1 MGAYDFNFDVPTGE
15 SFAPNPERVA
25 AYAKLLPENNF
36 GFAPCVT
43 DRMAWDPWQKDP
55 FGQKV
60 LSSARELAQQP
71 TPAVNNDVYHRAF
84 DQKSVT
90 EINSLLPVVR
100 ERFTTFLLAE
110 AIYDQ
115 GEFLEA
121 IEADARSLGHLGTWI
136 HPNNDLD
143 RKNLRGETHDND
155 LASCHTAVN
164 FAHFHH
170 ILGPRLS
177 ADFKDYL
184 FSEVDRRFFT
194 PLRSRIEAG
203 RDIDWWLIVK
213 HNWNPVCLS
222 CYVHAAAAMLPR
234 VEDRAWWFA
243 FAEMHTY
250 NFTDGFADDGLCTEG
265 VAYWGYGVSHFF
277 SLAEII
283 RQGTANVVDMLD
295 TPKARR
301 IARFPDRSEIQPGLW
316 PAFCDCFLDAKP
328 MEWARMWLD
337 NRIDSQPDELTE
349 PLPAEIDPMAEIKLQ
364 MSDGPLMWMFRTRDP
379 RRPLRRRTST
389 EPRDFFAPSHFL
401 ICRPASETKRRFSA
415 TLLGGNNGVNHNHN
429 DLGTFTVIL
438 DGKALIYDPGLELY
452 SMRTFSKQRYESELL
467 NSYGH
472 PVPRVGGQ
480 LQKEGPTHQ
489 APTLLTEFSDDTDR
503 MTLDLRG
510 AYECPTLRKLEREF
524 IYDRRGDGSLIITDT
539 VEFSEPTEYE
549 TAFITP
555 AQVETTDSGLRFHDG
570 DTAISINY
578 SESDSA
584 LSVVSQNVITE
595 QSTLQDKTKEP
606 PQPTRVAL
614 APEGK
619 VTALTTRFIIRP
631 E

>member
-1 MGAYDFNFDVPTGE
+1 MGAYDFNFDASAGE

-25 AYAKLLPENNF
+25 AYAKLLPEGNF
-36 GFAPCVT
+36 AFAPCVT
-43 DRMAWDPWQKDP
+43 DRKAWDPWQQDS

-60 LSSARELAQQP
+60 LQEARELAQQP
-71 TPAVNNDVYHRAF
+71 TPKLDNDAF
-84 DQKSVT
+84 NRCLDEDSVT
-90 EINSLLPVVR
+90 EINQLMPAVR
-100 ERFTTFLLAE
+100 TRCTTFLLAE
-110 AIYDQ
+110 AIFDQ
-115 GEFLEA
+115 GEFLDV

-136 HPNNDLD
+136 HPGNDLD
-143 RKNLRGETHDND
+143 RKNFNRETHDND

-164 FAHFHH
+164 FAHFHY

-177 ADFKDYL
+177 EDFRIYL
-184 FSEVDRRFFT
+184 SAEVDRRFFA
-194 PLRSRIEAG
+194 PLRGRIEAG

-234 VEDRAWWFA
+234 IEDRAWWFA

-265 VAYWGYGVSHFF
+265 VAYWGYGVSHYF

-337 NRIDSQPDELTE
+337 NRVESQPDELTE
-349 PLPAEIDPMAEIKLQ
+349 PAPADFDALSEMKLQ
-364 MSDGPLMWMFRTRDP
+364 IADGIFMWMFRTRAP
-379 RRPLRRRTST
+379 RQPLRRRTST
-389 EPRDFFAPSHFL
+389 ELRDFFAPSHFL
-401 ICRPASETKRRFSA
+401 ISRSGPNTKRKFAA
-415 TLLGGNNGVNHNHN
+415 TFLGGNNGVNHNHN

-438 DGKALIYDPGLELY
+438 DGKALIYDPGLETY
-452 SMRTFSKQRYESELL
+452 SMRTFSKQRYESQLL

-472 PVPRVGGQ
+472 PVPRIGGQ
-480 LQKEGPTHQ
+480 LQLEGPTHQ

-503 MTLDLRG
+503 MILDLRG
-510 AYECPTLRKLEREF
+510 AYNCPTLRKLEREF
-524 IYDRRGDGSLIITDT
+524 IYDRRGDGSLTITDT
-539 VEFSEPTEYE
+539 VEFSEPTEFE
-549 TAFITP
+549 SALITP
-555 AQVETTDSGLRFHDG
+555 GQVEVTDSGLRINDG
-570 DTAISINY
+570 DTAITVDY
-578 SESDSA
+578 SQSSEA
-584 LSVVSQNVITE
+584 LKVSQDTIKE
-595 QSTLQDKTKEP
+595 ASTLQDKSIP
-606 PQPTRVAL
+606 PQPTRI
-614 APEGK
+614 
-619 VTALTTRFIIRP
+619 ALTPLAKVSVLTIKFVVRP
-631 E
+631 A

>member
-25 AYAKLLPENNF
+25 AYAKLLPKDNF
-36 GFAPCVT
+36 GFAPIVT
-43 DRMAWDPWQKDP
+43 DRKAWEPWQEDP
-55 FGQKV
+55 FGQQI
-60 LSSARELAQQP
+60 LQQARELAQQP
-71 TPAVNNDVYHRAF
+71 TPKLDDDVYHRCIEE
-84 DQKSVT
+84 DSVT
-90 EINSLLPVVR
+90 EINQLIPAVR
-100 ERFTTFLLAE
+100 TRNTTFLLAE
-110 AIYDQ
+110 AIFDQ
-115 GEFLEA
+115 GEFLDV
-121 IEADARSLGHLGTWI
+121 IEADTRSLGKLGTWI
-136 HPNNDLD
+136 HPGNDLE
-143 RKNLRGETHDND
+143 RKNLRRETHDND

-177 ADFKDYL
+177 DDFRDYL
-184 FSEVDRRFFT
+184 AEEVNRRVFH

-222 CYVHAAAAMLPR
+222 CYAHAAAAMLPR
-234 VEDRAWWFA
+234 LEDRAWWFA

-265 VAYWGYGVSHFF
+265 VAYWGYGVSHYF

-337 NRIDSQPDELTE
+337 NRVDSQPDELTE
-349 PLPAEIDPMAEIKLQ
+349 PAPADFDALADMKRQ
-364 MSDGPLMWMFRTRDP
+364 FTDGIFMWMFRTRAP
-379 RRPLRRRTST
+379 RQPLRRRTST
-389 EPRDFFAPSHFL
+389 ERRDFFAPSHFL
-401 ICRPASETKRRFSA
+401 ISRSGPNTKRRFAA
-415 TLLGGNNGVNHNHN
+415 TFLGGNNGVNHNHN
-429 DLGTFTVIL
+429 DLGTFTVVL

-467 NSYGH
+467 NSFGH
-472 PVPRVGGQ
+472 PVPRIGGQ

-489 APTLLTEFSDDTDR
+489 APTLLTEFTDEVDR
-503 MTLDLRG
+503 MILDLRG
-510 AYECPTLRKLEREF
+510 AYNLPTLRKLEREF
-524 IYDRRGDGSLIITDT
+524 IYDRRGDGSLTITDT

-549 TAFITP
+549 SALITAGK
-555 AQVETTDSGLRFHDG
+555 VDVTDSGLRFSEG
-570 DTAISINY
+570 DTAITIEYGES
-578 SESDSA
+578 SEV
-584 LSVVSQNVITE
+584 LSVVSQNTIKE
-595 QSTLQDKTKEP
+595 QSVYQDQSTP
-606 PQPTRVAL
+606 PPAIRVAL
-614 APEGK
+614 APNNK
-619 VTALTTRFIIRP
+619 VTALTARLVIRP
-631 E
+631 S